1 MTDVMIVAFIPLNG
15 QTHTKKAQL
24 IQQSVGMKF
33 HFINERS
40 IQSMS
45 QKREKGYSQAGKPS
59 ADTIKTA
66 IAAEDLEKA
75 IHPTKRQNSK
85 Q

>member
-1 MTDVMIVAFIPLNG
+1 
-15 QTHTKKAQL
+15 
-24 IQQSVGMKF
+24 
-33 HFINERS
+33 
-40 IQSMS
+40 MS
-45 QKREKGYSQAGKPS
+45 QKREKGNSQKGQPHAENVKQN
-59 ADTIKTA
+59 